1 MKANIR
7 KVAIFLYD
15 IFLHHPNQ
23 SGMGYLR
30 HFFKTMKM
38 SYQMG
43 VAAIVLIIHAFF
55 PKYFESFGETTIER
69 LSMENLSNELAES
82 GNVSNVLNKTT
93 DVSNE
98 MVEKDD

>member
-69 LSMENLSNELAES
+69 LSMEHLSNELAES
-82 GNVSNVLNKTT
+82 GQCFKCFEQNNGCFKRNG
-93 DVSNE
+93 
-98 MVEKDD
+98 